1 MWGLQFGQGGTMRP
15 SVRQFYRFIVGFVGL
30 VAINAAFF
38 YPAVVNGESVAQQG
52 NIAATVAAL
61 LQTRQAVVATIT
73 ASAPQDGATSAQ
85 TGVKSTPAPT
95 NTPVDVPTNTPAKVS
110 SLPLV
115 EVLVRGLNIR
125 SGPGTRYAVVSNA
138 NAGQQFV
145 ILGQASNCAW
155 LNVGNPDNNNSEVGW
170 ISGAAQ
176 YASYTVACSTITSA
190 LAPTRQIVATPRP
203 TATPAPASGQTNQ
216 TATTGCYILENQLSF
231 TLTIKLSRADGW
243 SDSFQLDPAARREYC
258 APAGTYNYTIS
269 LPPPLSSI
277 NGVLTISAGDR
288 FYLPLKL

>member
-1 MWGLQFGQGGTMRP
+1 MRP
-15 SVRQFYRFIVGFVGL
+15 SAWQSYRFIVGFVGL
-30 VAINAAFF
+30 VAMNAALF

-73 ASAPQDGATSAQ
+73 ASAPQNDTAAAQAGA
-85 TGVKSTPAPT
+85 KSTPVPT
-95 NTPVDVPTNTPAKVS
+95 NTPVNVPTNTAQSTS
-110 SLPLV
+110 SSPLV

-125 SGPGTRYAVVSNA
+125 SGPGTGYAVVGNA

-155 LNVGNPDNNNSEVGW
+155 LNVGNPNKNNSEVGW

-176 YASYTVACSTITSA
+176 YTSYAVACSAIPSVG
-190 LAPTRQIVATPRP
+190 APARQVVATPRS
-203 TATPAPASGQTNQ
+203 TSTPATSTQQNNQ
-216 TATTGCYILENQLSF
+216 TAATGCYILENQLGY
-231 TLTIKLSRADGW
+231 TLTIRLSRTDGW

-258 APAGTYNYTIS
+258 APAGTYSYTIS
-269 LPPPLSSI
+269 LPPPLSNI
-277 NGVLTISAGDR
+277 NGMLTISAGDR